1 MSVRLDIEMTRRG
14 LAPSREQAQRLIKM
28 GQVTV
33 DGSPAAKPSTPV
45 TPESAIT
52 LLGEGLPFVSRGG
65 LKLQR
70 ALEIFPITLTGL
82 ICADIGA
89 STGGFTDCMLQNGA
103 KKVYAIDVGTGQ
115 LPTPPSW
122 ATLGLS
128 ALRTPTSVRREQ
140 PAGTAPVY
148 LGRRRFISLRLVL
161 PVIARLLPAGGE
173 AVVLVKPQ
181 FEAGKGAVGKNGVV
195 KDMKTH
201 LQVLRVVKRLLP
213 SKPGFALR
221 GAGFSPIRGPEGATY
236 SNPLIGSGKG
246 KTAGK
251 CRTPP
256 FRHWPKLPTRPSHPD
271 RKGDNLHA
279 TAPDAQPR

>member
-28 GQVTV
+28 GQVAV

-89 STGGFTDCMLQNGA
+89 STGGFTDCMLQHGA

-115 LPTPPSW
+115 LHPSL
-122 ATLGLS
+122 LGDPRVVSLENTNI
-128 ALRTPTSVRREQ
+128 RSVESLPEQ
-140 PAGTAPVY
+140 PQFISADVS
-148 LGRRRFISLRLVL
+148 FISLRLVL

-201 LQVLRVVKRLLP
+201 LQVLRAVKGYALEN
-213 SKPGFALR
+213 GFALR
-221 GAGFSPIRGPEGATY
+221 GVGFSPIRGPEGNIEY
-236 SNPLIGSGKG
+236 LY
-246 KTAGK
+246 
-251 CRTPP
+251 
-256 FRHWPKLPTRPSHPD
+256 WL
-271 RKGDNLHA
+271 RKGEDSGEV
-279 TAPDAQPR
+279 PDAALQALAEASHQALSSRQKRR